1 MWHPNG
7 LFMPLSFAPLLLLFL
22 PREKACCVVHF
33 TSIGVPLPKSNRLS
47 SMPAI
52 SEDSP
57 KKFWPTWNGMEKW
70 NMSNETTIEWVV
82 KPWNGETHVTWT
94 PEHSPACEWICPWYQ
109 IGVSILA
116 PECCDLRSKE
126 SDVEKI
132 HKGHII
138 YSSWFEINEA
148 LNPSLMYVFLYIIR
162 CNQRHIS
169 RKKVT
174 ETFQFNV
181 TRLCCEFVDQ
191 VLKLHQ
197 LRCRSKDRNEGTSVA
212 SFWIRSFCCKICTHY
227 ALYMHSICTLCTLCT
242 ISSIPSVFW
251 LSSRLAAS
259 WLHDFN
265 RIQRDSQGGPLCP
278 VCLLGHSCKE
288 PESPQF
294 MVKSFEHVEHLHT
307 LRQSYYDHVCF
318 GKFLFAILE

>member
-22 PREKACCVVHF
+22 PREKACYVVHF

-109 IGVSILA
+109 IGVSLLA

-162 CNQRHIS
+162 CNQRHNRNFPIQCDTTLLWVCRPS
-169 RKKVT
+169 PEAASIEVS
-174 ETFQFNV
+174 EQ
-181 TRLCCEFVDQ
+181 
-191 VLKLHQ
+191 
-197 LRCRSKDRNEGTSVA
+197 RSKRRNLCHFILDPKFLMQNMHT
-212 SFWIRSFCCKICTHY
+212 ICTHY
-227 ALYMHSICTLCTLCT
+227 ALYMHTMHNIEYLQCLLVVQ
-242 ISSIPSVFW
+242 P
-251 LSSRLAAS
+251 LSSFMTP
-259 WLHDFN
+259 WL
-265 RIQRDSQGGPLCP
+265 Q
-278 VCLLGHSCKE
+278 
-288 PESPQF
+288 
-294 MVKSFEHVEHLHT
+294 
-307 LRQSYYDHVCF
+307 
-318 GKFLFAILE
+318 